1 MALIYVIVLDLLCLC
16 EIGGS
21 LVARR
26 ELPQIFD
33 KFWFGVVVVIAVLFT
48 LNLASW
54 IDAHIDNVEQSSGP
68 QEAQK

>member
-1 MALIYVIVLDLLCLC
+1 MAPIYVIVLYLLCLC

-21 LVARR
+21 LVARMG
-26 ELPQIFD
+26 LPQIFD

-54 IDAHIDNVEQSSGP
+54 IDAHIDNVEQSSVQ

>member
-1 MALIYVIVLDLLCLC
+1 MAPIYVIVLYLLCLC

-21 LVARR
+21 LVARMG
-26 ELPQIFD
+26 LPQIFD

-48 LNLASW
+48 SSLASW
-54 IDAHIDNVEQSSGP
+54 VDAHSNIVGHATVQ